1 MSPEQAALL
10 ATYNEWMN
18 AKLYDAAA
26 RLSADDLMAE
36 RGAFFGSIFGTLNH
50 LVVAD
55 TVWLKRIAQAFAHFT
70 ALNPVRALAM
80 PAALDQQLFDDLSSM
95 LQRRTELDA
104 VLKQWV
110 DSLTAS
116 DLSKTLEYAS
126 MKGVVSRKQLG
137 LVLAHVFNHQ
147 THHRGQATTLL
158 FQAGQD
164 VGVTD
169 LLVRI
174 PNVDPCVD

>member
-1 MSPEQAALL
+1 MSPDEAGLL

-26 RLSADDLMAE
+26 RLSVDELMAE

-55 TVWLKRIAQAFAHFT
+55 TVWLKRIARAFAHFE
-70 ALNPVRALAM
+70 ALAPVRALAM
-80 PAALDQQLFDDLSSM
+80 PAALDQPLFNDLPSM
-95 LQRRTELDA
+95 LQRRSELDA
-104 VLKQWV
+104 VFKQWV
-110 DSLTAS
+110 DALSAD
-116 DLSKTLEYAS
+116 DLGEVLEYAN
-126 MKGVVSRKQLG
+126 MKGVVSRKRLG
-137 LVLAHVFNHQ
+137 LVLMHVFNHQ

-169 LLVRI
+169 LLVRL
-174 PNVDPCVD
+174 PNVD

>member
-1 MSPEQAALL
+1 MSPEEAGLL

-18 AKLYDAAA
+18 AKLYEAAA
-26 RLSADDLMAE
+26 RLSADELMAE

-55 TVWLKRIAQAFAHFT
+55 TVWLKRIAQAFAHFK
-70 ALNPVRALAM
+70 ALDPVRALAM
-80 PAALDQQLFDDLSSM
+80 PAALDQQVFDDLPAM

-110 DSLTAS
+110 ASITVS
-116 DLSKTLEYAS
+116 DLGEVLEYTS
-126 MKGVVSRKQLG
+126 MKGVVSRKRLG
-137 LVLAHVFNHQ
+137 LVLMHVFNHQ

-174 PNVDPCVD
+174 PNED

>member
-1 MSPEQAALL
+1 M

-26 RLSADDLMAE
+26 RLPADELMAE

-50 LVVAD
+50 LVVGD
-55 TVWLKRIAQAFAHFT
+55 TVWLKRIAQAFAHFK
-70 ALNPVRALAM
+70 ALDPVRALDM
-80 PAALDQQLFDDLSSM
+80 PTALDQPLFNDLPSM
-95 LQRRTELDA
+95 LVRRMELDA
-104 VLKQWV
+104 VIRQWAE
-110 DSLTAS
+110 SLTPG
-116 DLSKTLEYAS
+116 DLGETLEYTS

-137 LVLAHVFNHQ
+137 LVLMHVFNHQ

-174 PNVDPCVD
+174 PNVD

>member
-1 MSPEQAALL
+1 MSPEEAGLL

-18 AKLYDAAA
+18 AKLYEAAA
-26 RLSADDLMAE
+26 RLSADELMAE

-55 TVWLKRIAQAFAHFT
+55 TVWLKRIAQAFAHFK
-70 ALNPVRALAM
+70 ALDPVRALPM
-80 PAALDQQLFDDLSSM
+80 PTALDQQLFDDLTSM
-95 LQRRTELDA
+95 LKRRSELDG
-104 VLKQWV
+104 VLNQWAGV
-110 DSLTAS
+110 LTQS
-116 DLSKTLEYAS
+116 DLGEVLEYAS
-126 MKGVVSRKQLG
+126 MKGVVSRKRLG
-137 LVLAHVFNHQ
+137 LVLMHVFNHQ

-174 PNVDPCVD
+174 PNED